1 MLTKE
6 LQYISE
12 LTVDEEV
19 TALTMGSGDLPVLA
33 TPALVALMENSAMK
47 AVAPELDNTQTT
59 VGAQIEVKHL
69 KPSRIGAT
77 IKSKAVLVNIDGKK
91 LSFQIE
97 ATDNG
102 ILIATASHIRFIVD
116 RKRFMER
123 LEEK

>member
-59 VGAQIEVKHL
+59 VGAQIE
-69 KPSRIGAT
+69 A
-77 IKSKAVLVNIDGKK
+77 KAK
-91 LSFQIE
+91 
-97 ATDNG
+97 
-102 ILIATASHIRFIVD
+102 
-116 RKRFMER
+116 
-123 LEEK
+123 